1 MLISYK
7 WLQELTGVEWGVEE
21 LRERFTMRGLE
32 VEGVHDVVGDH
43 VFEIAL
49 LSNRPDWL
57 SHLGVAREV
66 GVMTGRGV
74 APPTAEPERAE
85 GRAVDLTSVDLQAP
99 DLCPRFTARV
109 VRGVRIAP
117 SPAWLADRLR
127 AVGQR
132 PINNVADI
140 TNFVMLELGQPLHA
154 FDLDKLNERRIVV
167 RRAREGETIKTLDGV
182 ERKLGAEMLVIADAA
197 RAVAVAGVMGG
208 AETEISDATTNVLV
222 ECAYFNP
229 PSIRR
234 TSRALSL
241 QTDASDRFERGVDY
255 EGLLRAQ
262 ARAVAL
268 ITELA
273 GGAASEDAI
282 DIYPVRL
289 APPSVALRFERVR
302 ALSSLDVAPQE
313 SIRIL
318 EALGFKLSAGGDG
331 SNGKGAAEAS
341 DAASASGETKAGE
354 VIDVASVSAGA
365 AMLFTAPTWRYD
377 VALEEDLVEEVARH
391 YGYEKI
397 ADELPASNNVGE
409 HRAHEQ
415 QRRAARRALASLGYD
430 EAISFS
436 FIDAAHDS
444 RFEPLSGLVAKSDD
458 PEKVGGEGDTLA
470 GENMFS
476 ASENAASDDQGGG
489 DEDTRNHAGGGVE
502 DGDARFVTLANP
514 IIEGASRMRATLLP
528 GLLAAVRH
536 NFNHGTRD
544 VRLFETGFVFAS
556 ADAGDAQTVA
566 GDQDAQSVAGDQP
579 NDSRSAVNERRPVER
594 ESLAIVATGG
604 ATEANR
610 AAAPRELDFYD
621 LKGALE
627 AACDAMRL
635 PPLTFAAS
643 GARHLREGQ
652 SARVSLGG
660 SEVGFMGRLADE
672 IAALYKFR
680 QPIFVAEVNLS
691 ALLESAETP
700 ARYAPLPR
708 YPSVVRDASLLVS
721 RRTTFEEMRRA
732 VLAMNLENARGVS
745 LVYVYE
751 GERVPEGKRS
761 VTLRV
766 EYRSDERTLRDE
778 EADALHKQIVGA
790 LEEKFGAQ
798 LR

>member
-1 MLISYK
+1 MLISYN
-7 WLQELTGVEWGVEE
+7 WLRDLTGIGWGVEE

-32 VEGVHDVVGDH
+32 VEGVHETEGDH
-43 VFEIAL
+43 VFEIAV

-74 APPTAEPERAE
+74 ALPTGEPRRLE
-85 GRAVDLTSVDLQAP
+85 GRAGDLTSVDLQAP

-109 VRGVRIAP
+109 VRGVRIGP

-154 FDLDKLNERRIVV
+154 FDLDKLDERRIVV
-167 RRAREGETIKTLDGV
+167 RRARAGEQIRTLDGTD
-182 ERKLGAEMLVIADAA
+182 RKLGAETLVIADAS
-197 RAVAVAGVMGG
+197 RASAVAGVMGG
-208 AETEISDATTNVLV
+208 AETEISDETTNVLV

-229 PSIRR
+229 ASIRR
-234 TSRALSL
+234 TSRALGL
-241 QTDASDRFERGVDY
+241 QTDASDRFERGVDP

-262 ARAVAL
+262 ARTVAL

-282 DIYPVRL
+282 DVYPARL
-289 APPSVALRFERVR
+289 SPPPVALRFERVR
-302 ALSSLDVAPQE
+302 ALSSLDVPPQE

-318 EALGFKLSAGGDG
+318 EALGFKESADGGRA
-331 SNGKGAAEAS
+331 NGKTIFVG
-341 DAASASGETKAGE
+341 
-354 VIDVASVSAGA
+354 
-365 AMLFTAPTWRYD
+365 PTWRYD
-377 VALEEDLVEEVARH
+377 VALEEDLIEEVTRH

-397 ADELPASNNVGE
+397 ADDLPASNNVGE

-444 RFEPLSGLVAKSDD
+444 RFELPPGLVADGGGTGKSRD
-458 PEKVGGEGDTLA
+458 GSEGRV
-470 GENMFS
+470 GENEFS
-476 ASENAASDDQGGG
+476 ASKNAASGDQGDA
-489 DEDTRNHAGGGVE
+489 DENARRRAREGVE
-502 DGDARFVTLANP
+502 QSDSRFVTLANP

-556 ADAGDAQTVA
+556 ASAG
-566 GDQDAQSVAGDQP
+566 GAQSVAADQGA
-579 NDSRSAVNERRPVER
+579 RSVAGVQSDEGARAAAGAQRPVER
-594 ESLAIVATGG
+594 ESLALVATGG
-604 ATEANR
+604 AMEAER
-610 AAAPRELDFYD
+610 SAAPRELDFYD

-635 PPLTFAAS
+635 PPPAFAAA
-643 GARHLREGQ
+643 GVRHLREGQ
-652 SARVSLGG
+652 SARVSLAGRDVG
-660 SEVGFMGRLADE
+660 SIGRLSDE
-672 IAALYKFR
+672 IGAAYKFR
-680 QPIFVAEVNLS
+680 QPVFAAELNLS
-691 ALLESAETP
+691 SLLEAGETP

-708 YPSVVRDASLLVS
+708 YPSVVRDASLVVG

-732 VLAMNLENARGVS
+732 VVEMNLENVRGVS

-778 EADALHKQIVGA
+778 EADALHRQIVEA
-790 LEEKFGAQ
+790 LEERFGAR